1 MVAGA
6 GLAGFRTAEILRERG
21 FAGPITLIGAESR
34 PPYDRPPLSKKV
46 LTEPDLDPSLKAD
59 FAALGVDF
67 RPEEAATGLDDEA
80 ALVTTRGTYPFDHL
94 VLATGALPVALP
106 GDGRQRFLRTYD
118 DALALRDLLRPGL
131 RLAIVGA
138 GWIGAELAT
147 AAVAHGS
154 QVTVV
159 EAGPAP
165 LAAAIGAPV
174 GAQTARWYADAGVDL
189 RVAAAVEA
197 VQPGGLALAGGEWIA
212 ADEIVT
218 AVGVRPATRW
228 LEGSGVRLENGVAV
242 DAGLRSSRPGV
253 YAVGDCAA
261 FESRRFGRR
270 LRFEHWDVA
279 LHAPE
284 VVAANVLGGD
294 EAYDPVPY
302 FWSEQFGRMMQYV
315 GYHGG
320 AESLVWRG
328 DPAEPT
334 WAACWLA
341 ARTAGRDADRR
352 PPPRPAPGPPPHRLR
367 RPGRRRP
374 PHRPR
379 RPRQGR
385 GPLTGPGR
393 SARCRQVLHLLL
405 GDVEPDS
412 FVDRGHGTD
421 RDGDFPPAPQMPL
434 LEHHMGHLLVV
445 RIDDES
451 QHLPDFAVGGMDMLA
466 GTQLCLAH
474 RDDVVLDRARMV
486 SQAGADGRAGGRTAD
501 SHAADVT
508 EALDRLR
515 VAVSAAVLVAFR
527 QVDFLRGLELLE
539 FREGTAQAD
548 VVGRH
553 VDQLDRDEPVGP

>member
-1 MVAGA
+1 MRSNPVRSAHHKRPAGAGELVLDPPDLGVSSLDMTESGRVVVVGA
-6 GLAGFRTAEILRERG
+6 GLAGLRTAEELRERG
-21 FAGPITLIGAESR
+21 FAGRITLIGAESR

-46 LTEPDLDPSLKAD
+46 LTERQLDPSLKPD
-59 FAALGVDF
+59 FAALDVSF
-67 RPEEAATGLDDEA
+67 RPDEAATGLGEN
-80 ALVTTRGTYPFDHL
+80 LVTDRGTYPFDHL

-106 GDGRQRFLRTYD
+106 GEGRQRFLRTYD

-174 GAQTARWYADAGVDL
+174 GAQTARWYAAAGVDL
-189 RVAAAVEA
+189 RVATAVEA
-197 VQPGGLALAGGEWIA
+197 VLPGGLALAGGDQIA

-218 AVGVRPATRW
+218 AVGVRPAVGW

-242 DAGLRSSRPGV
+242 DAGLRTSRPGV
-253 YAVGDCAA
+253 YAVADCAA

-302 FWSEQFGRMMQYV
+302 FWSEQFGRMVQYA
-315 GYHGG
+315 GYHGD
-320 AESLVWRG
+320 AESLLWRG

-341 ARTAGRDADRR
+341 SGRLVAMLTVD
-352 PPPRPAPGPPPHRLR
+352 
-367 RPGRRRP
+367 
-374 PHRPR
+374 RPR
-379 RPRQGR
+379 ELVQARRLIASADPVDVAR
-385 GPLTGPGR
+385 LT
-393 SARCRQVLHLLL
+393 
-405 GDVEPDS
+405 D
-412 FVDRGHGTD
+412 
-421 RDGDFPPAPQMPL
+421 PAVP
-434 LEHHMGHLLVV
+434 VK
-445 RIDDES
+445 
-451 QHLPDFAVGGMDMLA
+451 
-466 GTQLCLAH
+466 
-474 RDDVVLDRARMV
+474 
-486 SQAGADGRAGGRTAD
+486 
-501 SHAADVT
+501 
-508 EALDRLR
+508 
-515 VAVSAAVLVAFR
+515 SAAAS
-527 QVDFLRGLELLE
+527 
-539 FREGTAQAD
+539 
-548 VVGRH
+548 
-553 VDQLDRDEPVGP
+553 